1 MVTDSILETDVEEV
15 ICRLQHKFGV
25 TSNRALSEQLG
36 LSQSGIAMAKR
47 KRSLPYA
54 AIVSACI
61 KRQISLDDV
70 FGIEASKTA
79 VNSSTKKDQEST
91 RGDVASE
98 GNSLNVEDAK
108 AANTLVEK
116 ILDDLMFT
124 KNLPADKELF
134 IRAKL
139 RPVLFDKVF
148 EYQFNEVMVKTVA
161 EGALVML

>member
-1 MVTDSILETDVEEV
+1 MVTDSILETDIEDV
-15 ICRLQHKFGV
+15 ICRLRQKFGV

-36 LSQSGIAMAKR
+36 LSQSGIAMAK
-47 KRSLPYA
+47 KKGSLPYA
-54 AIVSACI
+54 AIVNTCM

-70 FGIEASKTA
+70 FGIYNSQGKASTNDCDANNTSNKVEEQGQFYSVDDA
-79 VNSSTKKDQEST
+79 V
-91 RGDVASE
+91 
-98 GNSLNVEDAK
+98 
-108 AANTLVEK
+108 AANAIVEK

-124 KNLPADKELF
+124 KNLPADKELL

-148 EYQFNEVMVKTVA
+148 EYQFNEIMVKTVA